1 MFRGNSTL
9 NLDSKGRLAIPSRY
23 RARLQ
28 GLSEGE
34 VVQTIN
40 PLDRSIW
47 LYPANE
53 WDVIDAK
60 LRALS
65 DFDKQARRTKQMML
79 GYADDCTLD
88 SHGRIR
94 ITASLQE
101 YANLDKQVIL
111 LGQGNKFELWDE
123 AAWKA
128 QHDEWLEQGQSEP
141 SEALQQLSL

>member
-9 NLDSKGRLAIPSRY
+9 NLDAKGRLAIPSRY
-23 RARLQ
+23 RARIQ
-28 GLSEGE
+28 GLCEGE
-34 VVQTIN
+34 MVQTIN
-40 PLDRSIW
+40 PVDRSIW
-47 LYPANE
+47 IYPANE

-65 DFDKQARRTKQMML
+65 DFDKQARKTKLMML
-79 GYADDCTLD
+79 GHAEDCTLD

-94 ITASLQE
+94 ITAPLQE
-101 YANLDKQVIL
+101 HAGLDKQVVL

-123 AAWKA
+123 AAWKT
-128 QHDEWLEQGQSEP
+128 QRDEWLQEGQIEP